1 MTMQLSAN
9 ENFPGKAV
17 DALRVVGHDVFWV
30 RTQMGGATDQQVL
43 AHAVAEN
50 RVLVTFD
57 KDFGDLA
64 FHANLPASCGIILFR
79 ISIRDPDMVA
89 ARVVS
94 VIDSRP
100 DWAGVFAVVDDTR
113 IRVRLL
119 PSPPSP

>member
-1 MTMQLSAN
+1 MQLSAN

-17 DALRVVGHDVFWV
+17 DALRGVGHDVFWV

-43 AHAVAEN
+43 AHAVAES

-79 ISIRDPDMVA
+79 ISTRDPDMVA

-100 DWAGVFAVVDDTR
+100 DWAGVFAF
-113 IRVRLL
+113 
-119 PSPPSP
+119 SPLRQPPDALSKAS